1 MNKRDHA
8 SARRQ
13 GFTLVELLIVIAII
27 AILAT
32 LAAATVGKVLDNAK
46 RTQAKTVM
54 HSLELAIKAYQ
65 TEYHRLP
72 APVRPQ
78 PLEDNEDGYD
88 TSTQEGKDLLDI
100 LMARNNESNPK
111 AIRHYSPPAPSGDA
125 GYTDARGLIDVWGQ
139 NGYRVV
145 LDYDDDGQI
154 ADPYDTASGGAV
166 HVSVIIYSAGRDKQF
181 DTRNAS
187 KKSDDVKSWQ

>member
-1 MNKRDHA
+1 MNKRDDA
-8 SARRQ
+8 SARTQ
-13 GFTLVELLIVIAII
+13 GFTLIELLIVIAII

-32 LAAATVGKVLDNAK
+32 LATASVGKLLDNAR

-65 TEYHRLP
+65 TEYSRLP

-78 PLEDNEDGYD
+78 PQEDNEDGYD

-100 LMARNNESNPK
+100 LMARNDAANPK
-111 AIRHYSPPAPSGDA
+111 AIRHYSPPASSGDA
-125 GYTDARGLIDVWGQ
+125 GYTDAHGLIDVWGQ
-139 NGYRVV
+139 NGYRIVF
-145 LDYDDDGQI
+145 DYDNDGQI
-154 ADPYDTASGGAV
+154 ADPYDAASGGAV

-181 DTRNAS
+181 DTGNAS
-187 KKSDDVKSWQ
+187 KKSDDVKSW